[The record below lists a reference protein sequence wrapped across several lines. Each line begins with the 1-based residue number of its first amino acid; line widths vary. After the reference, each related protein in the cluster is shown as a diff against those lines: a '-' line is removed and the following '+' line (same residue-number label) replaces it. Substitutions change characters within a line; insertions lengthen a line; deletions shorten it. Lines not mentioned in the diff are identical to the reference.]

1 MKCIKNTLKVK
12 NSINIKNKKASFEF
26 TFLEEFVAGI
36 VLLGTE
42 VKSIRNGNANFVD
55 SYCYI
60 DEGEM
65 FLKNLHIS
73 EYKNSSYNKH
83 DPTRIRKLLLTR
95 REINKIK
102 QKISEKGL
110 TVIPIKMFFNE
121 RGLIKISIAIA
132 KGKKNWDKRESIKE
146 RDINR
151 EIQRNY
157 ER

>member
-1 MKCIKNTLKVK
+1 MK
-12 NSINIKNKKASFEF
+12 NSISIKNKKASFEF

-36 VLLGTE
+36 VLFGTE
-42 VKSIRNGNANFVD
+42 VKSIRNGNASFTD

-60 DEGEM
+60 DEGEI

-83 DPTRIRKLLLTR
+83 EPTRIRKLLLTK

-110 TVIPIKMFFNE
+110 TVIPIKIFFNE

-146 RDINR
+146 KDINR